1 MFLHIEQQSTQGH
14 SPSHP
19 VTTSLYSLT
28 SHLESIAAERAV
40 PRTKDAHR
48 RIRAMTESSGRRVLG
63 GTGLGTIQ
71 KMTDPAEGA
80 NGFKM
85 RFLSGADF
93 NAVWS
98 GRIGA
103 MILIFK
109 E

>member
-1 MFLHIEQQSTQGH
+1 
-14 SPSHP
+14 
-19 VTTSLYSLT
+19 
-28 SHLESIAAERAV
+28 
-40 PRTKDAHR
+40 
-48 RIRAMTESSGRRVLG
+48 MTEPSGRRVLG
-63 GTGLGTIQ
+63 ATGLGTIQ
-71 KMTDPAEGA
+71 KMADPAEDA

-103 MILIFK
+103 RKLIFK